1 MPCIASWSS
10 WDWDLG
16 IIIRHVRQ
24 ITVLPWITQ
33 PRFFQYSTHT
43 GSHIIVLSVS
53 PFLPLTYL
61 VCWLDGFLRNR
72 KPEIKQIWLTI
83 WQFSGKEQT
92 PIVYFS
98 FQRIISQN
106 GLAAT
111 LYGHIF
117 YFNPLIV
124 PFIWIRFFKR

>member
-1 MPCIASWSS
+1 MYCIMKFMRLGSWHHHQTCETDHSAPMDHANQGFS
-10 WDWDLG
+10 D
-16 IIIRHVRQ
+16 
-24 ITVLPWITQ
+24 TQ
-33 PRFFQYSTHT
+33 HT
-43 GSHIIVLSVS
+43 TQGPTLSYLSVS

-83 WQFSGKEQT
+83 RQFSGKEQT
-92 PIVYFS
+92 QIAYFS